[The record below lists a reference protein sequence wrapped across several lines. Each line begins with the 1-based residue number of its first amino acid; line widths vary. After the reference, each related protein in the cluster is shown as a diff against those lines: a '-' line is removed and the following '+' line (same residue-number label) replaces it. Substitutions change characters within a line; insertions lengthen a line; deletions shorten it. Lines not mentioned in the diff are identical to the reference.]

1 MATHI
6 DAFSR
11 FLASRWVGDFPH
23 RYEITKHGAW
33 LAWRQSPYC
42 SDPLIWFCSSLK
54 DACDHY
60 SWPGGEQFPSLSERL
75 RDAIN
80 AGDNKSAAAIC
91 VEIFA
96 WGGVGRD
103 RNGAPDRSRAWV
115 DEARQN
121 GSLCEKLKTA
131 CVSLCDEQSSLETF
145 DGVRFLMNSAMTK
158 VYAAVD
164 PDQLIIY
171 DGRVGAALGLLARD
185 YLYEANVSGCVPD
198 ELAFGWGASRTRLSE
213 GVKSERDPGDDHYR
227 FPRIF
232 GSRKDRRHAQMM
244 RDASCLLRRVVSS
257 FEGNSG
263 PTLGELE
270 RALFMV
276 GYDVSRRL

>member
-23 RYEITKHGAW
+23 RYRITKHGAW
-33 LAWRQSPYC
+33 LAWRRSTCC
-42 SDPLIWFCSSLK
+42 SDPSIWFCSSLK
-54 DACDHY
+54 DACEHY

-75 RDAIN
+75 QNAIN
-80 AGDNKSAAAIC
+80 AGDNKVAAEIC
-91 VEIFA
+91 GEIFT

-115 DEARQN
+115 DKASQD
-121 GSLCEKLKTA
+121 GSLSEKLKTA
-131 CVSLCDEQSSLETF
+131 STSLCDEQSSLDAF
-145 DGVRFLMNSAMTK
+145 DGVKFLMNSAMTK
-158 VYAAVD
+158 VYAAVY

-185 YLYEANVSGCVPD
+185 YLYEANVSGGVPD

-213 GVKSERDPGDDHYR
+213 GVKSERDPGDDRYC

-232 GSRKDRRHAQMM
+232 GSKRDRRHAQMM
-244 RDASCLLRRVVSS
+244 RDASSLLRRVVNS
-257 FEGNSG
+257 FERNSG
-263 PTLGELE
+263 PTLAELE